1 MNTISFMTAN
11 FVARQVGYNMEDWG
25 HGDRAVNETFSP
37 LETYAERFE
46 AILNEIRELGF
57 GAIDLWLSHLNYSWA
72 TENHIAIAKDLLLK
86 YDLEVV
92 SIAGWLGSTPQEF
105 EASCKIGVAVGAPL
119 LGSTTSMLRKDRAF
133 VIATLKKHNLKLGI
147 ENHPEKSVDELLV
160 QIGED
165 SDGALGATVDTG
177 WFGTQG
183 VDPVRAIE
191 ELDDL
196 VFHVHLKDV
205 LEPGEHNTCRYAE
218 GCVPVEACVRALQRT
233 GYWGA
238 ISVEHEP
245 EHFNPTADI
254 RAGLQM
260 LRGWLEQPA

>member
-11 FVARQVGYNMEDWG
+11 YVAREVGYRMADWG
-25 HGDRAVNETFSP
+25 HGDRAVNEAFSP

-46 AILNEIRELGF
+46 AILKEIRGLGF

-72 TENHIAIAKDLLLK
+72 TEDHIAIAKQLLDK

-92 SIAGWLGSTPQEF
+92 SIAGWLGSTAQEF
-105 EASCKIGVAVGAPL
+105 EASCRIGVAVGAPL

-133 VIATLKKHNLKLGI
+133 VIATLQKYNLKLGI

-160 QIGED
+160 QIGDD
-165 SDGALGATVDTG
+165 SEGALGATVDTG
-177 WFGTQG
+177 WFATQG
-183 VDPVRAIE
+183 VDPVQAIE

-205 LEPGEHNTCRYAE
+205 LEPGEHHTCRYTE
-218 GCVPVEACVRALQRT
+218 GCVPVEACVRALQRI
-233 GYWGA
+233 GYGGA

-245 EHFNPTADI
+245 EDFNPISDI
-254 RAGLQM
+254 RASLQV
-260 LRGWLEQPA
+260 LRGWLDQPA